1 MSDIALMK
9 AKRLQDR
16 ERIKHNAQLKKLKI
30 ENRREYEKTRDTNST
45 DIQRMQDRYDAE
57 KGNLKTVIEE
67 KLAKLRVI
75 QNTQFN
81 EEEKRLDIEI
91 VNLKRI
97 HDDKVL
103 EIKKNQSME
112 VDKLQESHKNTI
124 NNARK
129 KYIKE
134 KMKWQVI

>member
-9 AKRLQDR
+9 AKRIQDR
-16 ERIKHNAQLKKLKI
+16 ERIKHNTQLKKLKI
-30 ENRREYEKTRDTNST
+30 ENRREYEKTRDINST
-45 DIQRMQDRYDAE
+45 DIRRMQDRYDAE
-57 KGNLKTVIEE
+57 KTNLKTVLEE
-67 KLAKLRVI
+67 KLSKLRLI
-75 QNTQFN
+75 QNTTFN
-81 EEEKRLDIEI
+81 DEKKRLDIEI

-103 EIKKNQSME
+103 EIKQNQSTE
-112 VDKLQESHKNTI
+112 IDKMKDSHKGTI

-129 KYIKE
+129 QYIKE